1 MFGNEIYKT
10 SDLTGFNWSEVPCVL
25 FEMGFIINKTDDYN
39 LNDPAYQ
46 KKFMQGVADGI
57 DTYYK

>member
-1 MFGNEIYKT
+1 MKK

-25 FEMGFIINKTDDYN
+25 FEMGFISNKTDDYN

-46 KKFMQGVADGI
+46 KKLMQGIADGI